1 MDIDY
6 QWQLPCRNALVLT
19 DRNEKWRQTSPGYLE
34 TNNCFIIVGLSHLM
48 YACGLINQLRE
59 RGFTLTP
66 INVK

>member
-1 MDIDY
+1 M
-6 QWQLPCRNALVLT
+6 
-19 DRNEKWRQTSPGYLE
+19 QTIPGYLE